1 MDLIQMRLA
10 CYDDLLA
17 AARNGDVVA
26 RIALPVGGLLSNAPI
41 EEIARSA
48 RAFRRAI
55 GELGL
60 DPNSPILPFAIFS
73 LPAAPG
79 AKVTDRGIWDADRKA
94 LVPIFPIEDE
104 FDSQA

>member
-1 MDLIQMRLA
+1 MV
-10 CYDDLLA
+10 
-17 AARNGDVVA
+17 AARNGGIVTK
-26 RIALPVGGLLSNAPI
+26 IALPIGGLLSNAPI
-41 EEIARSA
+41 EEITGSA

-55 GELGL
+55 GDLGL

-94 LVPIFPIEDE
+94 LVPIFPEQE
-104 FDSQA
+104 PEG